1 MLYKEVVVR
10 SIIYFLTPTVW
21 SLTQSQCDVT
31 FTDLSSDPHLQV
43 LTYPVVQPVQELP
56 TVKLLLQMERSSSY
70 LLHLSEEPVSTQ
82 YSTITM

>member
-1 MLYKEVVVR
+1 M
-10 SIIYFLTPTVW
+10 W

-56 TVKLLLQMERSSSY
+56 TVKLLLHIERSSSY
-70 LLHLSEEPVSTQ
+70 LPHLYEDPVSTQ
-82 YSTITM
+82 YITIAM